1 MYHYVLRAP
10 YHIPQTIWAEV
21 QGYWDYVRYKSVQFD
36 HLQDMVD
43 NYKWEIEKNF
53 ITPNPEFYYN
63 GKLMTNSD
71 DVYYGYDII
80 EEPLSQQLHLRTES
94 ELVRLM
100 DKESTEI

>member
-1 MYHYVLRAP
+1 MYHYVLRSP
-10 YHIPQTIWAEV
+10 HHIPQTVWDEM
-21 QGYWDYVRYKSVQFD
+21 QGYWDYVRYKSVQFE

-63 GKLMTNSD
+63 GELMTNSD

-100 DKESTEI
+100 EKESTEI